1 MISTLISTVAPLLSG
16 ALARTQN
23 AGIITVSGAP
33 TVAGATTA
41 VASNVTAN
49 SQLLNNS
56 MPGVVVMNPV
66 VNGSISNT
74 SSTEATLT
82 TLLLPSGEKREMEL
96 ESAPE

>member
-1 MISTLISTVAPLLSG
+1 MVIFRTNLLVHTSLTLLFLFYFI
-16 ALARTQN
+16 
-23 AGIITVSGAP
+23 AGISTVSGAP

-56 MPGVVVMNPV
+56 MPVVVMSPV

-74 SSTEATLT
+74 SSTEVYN
-82 TLLLPSGEKREMEL
+82 K
-96 ESAPE
+96 

>member
-1 MISTLISTVAPLLSG
+1 MVIFRTNLLVHTSLTLLFLFYFI
-16 ALARTQN
+16 
-23 AGIITVSGAP
+23 AGISTVSGAP

-56 MPGVVVMNPV
+56 MPGVVVMSPV

-74 SSTEATLT
+74 SSTEVYN
-82 TLLLPSGEKREMEL
+82 K
-96 ESAPE
+96 